1 MVIGLVEAR
10 LVSAAG
16 NVKSMLLTALRIVST
31 FLALTALVEAQ
42 QSISFPTQDGGLIYG
57 DLYGKGNN
65 AVVLAHGGRFNRQ
78 SWANQAKVIAAAGFR
93 VLAIDFRGEGQSRGG
108 TADEAPRFDLLGAVH
123 YLRKT
128 GAERV
133 SVVGASMGGDYA
145 AEAAEIEPAAIDR
158 LVLLASGAYTPLTK
172 MKGPKLFILARD
184 DANDDGLRLP
194 KIRTQY
200 AKALDPKELII
211 VDGSAHAQFLFQTD
225 QGERVMHEI
234 LRFLSER

>member
-1 MVIGLVEAR
+1 
-10 LVSAAG
+10 
-16 NVKSMLLTALRIVST
+16 MLLTLLRIVST
-31 FLALTALVEAQ
+31 FLAFTALMRAQ

-57 DLYGKGNN
+57 DVYGKGNN
-65 AVVLAHGGRFNRQ
+65 AVVLAHGGRFKKDG
-78 SWANQAKVIAAAGFR
+78 WVEQALTMAGAGFR
-93 VLAIDFRGEGQSRGG
+93 VLAIDFRGEGQSRGVTPG
-108 TADEAPRFDLLGAVH
+108 NDEQGRRLDVLGAVH

-128 GAERV
+128 GAKSV

-145 AEAAEIEPAAIDR
+145 AEAAEYEPTAIDR

-211 VDGSAHAQFLFQTD
+211 VDGSAHAQYLFQTD
-225 QGERVMHEI
+225 QAERVMHEI